1 MCRRNMR
8 CSATPLV
15 DHDSLCDSQAMAIAF
30 ARARYISRKTGGS
43 AARSAAYNARAEIG
57 DERTGEVFYFKHRDA
72 PEHHEVLLPDG
83 ADEKFSDASALW
95 NAAEAAERR
104 KDSQVA
110 REIVMALPANAEVS
124 NEDRIEL
131 ARSFAREH
139 FVAKG
144 LGVQLDIHAPH
155 GGDLESER
163 ANFHAHLLI
172 TTRRIEGDRL
182 SATKARDLAPD
193 IRQAGARAFV
203 AEGEEWGALWREHQ
217 DRYFLSHGFSARV
230 DATATHAQE
239 HIGPL
244 RMRAA
249 ESEANERAREIARA
263 NSEAARDPEKVLEAL
278 TRNNATFS
286 KRDLDRYLS
295 KHIFDETERRSVHA
309 RVLGHD
315 ETLPLH
321 ERETGEAS
329 GRFTTRRARAEEREA
344 LQEARALADARHHK
358 SAPESAKARALAG
371 KSLREDQRAAFD
383 HATGEG
389 GIKIIEGRAGTG
401 KSFTLAA
408 IRDAHQAQGR
418 GVIGLAPTNSVAE
431 DLKADGFAH
440 AATVH
445 SELFRLKNGRTS
457 WSKSTVVIVDEAAML
472 DTRVTRELLVEARRS
487 GAKLILTGDDRQLA
501 SIERGGLFSE
511 LKQRHGSAEI
521 TEVTRQK
528 VDWQRQA
535 ARDLAE
541 GNFTEAV
548 SAFAKNG
555 SIHWSE
561 KQEQARAALVERWR
575 QDTARDPRA
584 TRFVFAYTN
593 KDVNAL
599 NEDLRAARRERGELL
614 GGDARFETKHG
625 AAMFAV
631 GDRVQFTDTLKGAKI
646 YNGNVGTITGLDERT
661 GLLRAQ
667 LDGPQGA
674 SEREVVWSAWEFD
687 GFRHGYAGT
696 IYKGQGK
703 TLDHTYL
710 YHTEHW
716 RQAASY
722 VALTRQRESA
732 TIFVARET
740 ARNPKQLAWQMAR
753 GEVKS
758 ASLAWATRDE
768 LAPAAR
774 AKGDA
779 AEAAA
784 AKEKEKPMTNAAP
797 ASPSEAGRTAEPVK
811 AARARFE
818 RQLGV
823 GEGSITGRDRAL
835 KQQHAEK
842 SPPRQEPGQEPD
854 WLIAPRVSPD
864 GRDSLGRGLDAESV
878 SAFVANDKAVQRE
891 RQALSTWLQTAYRD
905 SKEAVARIDA
915 LFARDGFASAARRIE
930 RDPTQ
935 LGDYAGKT
943 GLFAGAAARKE
954 RANAVRVAESI
965 GPGLARLGE
974 AEASTTRD
982 HRAGVE
988 KQLQADATGIPKLSE
1003 RAQVA
1008 IGAVRAAKTDKER
1021 AEAWKA
1027 TTSDKAVAGELKA
1040 FAVAM
1045 EKRFGEDG
1053 VRAML
1058 RADQPGA
1065 KAFEG
1070 GASVAPA
1077 ERQAAAE
1084 AGRATSIIKSG
1095 ERALASSNVSERL
1108 SQQSKLG
1115 AGLKP

>member
-1 MCRRNMR
+1 MR
-8 CSATPLV
+8 CFATLLV
-15 DHDSLCDSQAMAIAF
+15 DHDSLCDSHEMAIAF
-30 ARARYISRKTGGS
+30 ARARYISRSTGGS
-43 AARSAAYNARAEIG
+43 AARAAAYNARAEIG

-72 PEHHEVLLPDG
+72 PEHHEVLLPAG
-83 ADEKFSDASALW
+83 ADEKFADAATLW

-131 ARSFAREH
+131 ARSFALEH

-144 LGVQLDIHAPH
+144 LAVQLDVHAPH

-193 IRQAGARAFV
+193 IRQAGARSFV
-203 AEGEEWGALWREHQ
+203 AEGEEWGALWRAHQ
-217 DRYFLSHGFSARV
+217 DRYFLAHGINVRV

-249 ESEANERAREIARA
+249 TSEANERAKEIARA
-263 NSEAARDPEKVLEAL
+263 NAEAARDPSKVLEAL

-286 KRDLDRYLS
+286 ERDLDRYLA
-295 KHIFDETERRSVHA
+295 KHIFDETERRSVYA
-309 RVLGHD
+309 RVLGRG
-315 ETLPLH
+315 ETLPLF

-329 GRFTTRRARAEEREA
+329 GRFTTRPVRAEEREA
-344 LQEARALADARHHK
+344 LGEARALTDARHHK

-389 GIKIIEGRAGTG
+389 GLKIVEGRAGTG

-431 DLKADGFAH
+431 DLKADGFSRAS
-440 AATVH
+440 TVH
-445 SELFRLKNGRTS
+445 AELFRLKNGRAI
-457 WSKSTVVIVDEAAML
+457 WDKSTVVIVDEAAML

-487 GAKLILTGDDRQLA
+487 GAKLILAGDDRQLA

-541 GNFTEAV
+541 GNFAEAV

-555 SIHWSE
+555 AIHWSE
-561 KQEQARAALVERWR
+561 KQGQAREALVERWR
-575 QDTARDPRA
+575 QDTARDPAA

-599 NEDLRAARRERGELL
+599 NEDLRAARRERGELS
-614 GGDARFETKHG
+614 GEDVRFETKHG

-631 GDRVQFTDTLKGAKI
+631 GDRVQFTDTRKSAKI
-646 YNGNVGTITGLDERT
+646 YNGNVGTITGLDART
-661 GLLRAQ
+661 GLLHAQ
-667 LDGPQGA
+667 LDGPQGGPG
-674 SEREVVWSAWEFD
+674 REVTWSASEFD

-768 LAPAAR
+768 LAPALR
-774 AKGDA
+774 AK

-784 AKEKEKPMTNAAP
+784 ARAGEKPQEKPMTAAAVKAAP
-797 ASPSEAGRTAEPVK
+797 VSPSEAGRTAQPLNVDT
-811 AARARFE
+811 RARPE
-818 RQLGV
+818 RQAGA
-823 GEGSITGRDRAL
+823 GERSIVSQDRAL
-835 KQQHAEK
+835 KERRSEK
-842 SPPRQEPGQEPD
+842 SPPRHEPE

-864 GRDSLGRGLDAESV
+864 GRDSLGRGLDAQSV
-878 SAFVANDKAVQRE
+878 SAFVSNDKAVQRE
-891 RQALSTWLQTAYRD
+891 DQALSTWVQTAYRD
-905 SKEAVARIDA
+905 PSEATKRLDA
-915 LFARDGFASAARRIE
+915 LVARDGFASAARRIE
-930 RDPTQ
+930 RDPAQ

-943 GLFAGAAARKE
+943 GLFAGAAAKQE
-954 RANAVRVAESI
+954 RANALRVAEAI

-974 AEASTTRD
+974 AEASTARD
-982 HRAGVE
+982 YRAGVE
-988 KQLQADATGIPKLSE
+988 RQLQADATGIPKLSE

-1008 IGAVRAAKTDKER
+1008 IDAASAAKTDKER

-1027 TTSDKAVAGELKA
+1027 TTSDKPVAGELTA
-1040 FAVAM
+1040 FAAAM
-1045 EKRFGEDG
+1045 EKRFGADG

-1065 KAFEG
+1065 KAFEA

-1084 AGRATSIIKSG
+1084 AGRAMAAVKRGESAVEKVAQAERVA
-1095 ERALASSNVSERL
+1095 ERAT
-1108 SQQSKLG
+1108 QG
-1115 AGLKP
+1115 ARLKP

>member
-1 MCRRNMR
+1 
-8 CSATPLV
+8 
-15 DHDSLCDSQAMAIAF
+15 MAIAF
-30 ARARYISRKTGGS
+30 ARARYISRSTGGS

-83 ADEKFSDASALW
+83 ADEKFADAATLW

-131 ARSFAREH
+131 ARSFAKEH

-144 LGVQLDIHAPH
+144 LAVQLDVHAPH

-163 ANFHAHLLI
+163 ANWHAHLLI

-193 IRQAGARAFV
+193 IRQAGARSFV
-203 AEGEEWGALWREHQ
+203 AEGEEWGALWRDHQ

-230 DATATHAQE
+230 DAASTHAQE

-249 ESEANERAREIARA
+249 TSEANERAREIARA
-263 NSEAARDPEKVLEAL
+263 NAEAARDPEKVLEAL

-286 KRDLDRYLS
+286 ERDLDRYLS
-295 KHIFDETERRSVHA
+295 RHIGDEAERAGVHA
-309 RVLGHD
+309 KVFSRD
-315 ETLPLH
+315 EMVPLH
-321 ERETGEAS
+321 ERETGEAT
-329 GRFTTRRARAEEREA
+329 GRFTTRTVRAEEREA
-344 LQEARALADARHHK
+344 LREARALADARHHK
-358 SAPESAKARALAG
+358 AVPEPARRRALAE
-371 KSLREDQRAAFD
+371 KSLREDQLAAFE
-383 HATGEG
+383 HATAEG
-389 GIKIIEGRAGTG
+389 GLKIIEGRAGTG
-401 KSFTLAA
+401 KSYTLAA
-408 IRDAHQAQGR
+408 IRDAHHEQGR
-418 GVIGLAPTNSVAE
+418 RVIGLAPTNSVAE
-431 DLKADGFAH
+431 DLKADGFSRAS
-440 AATVH
+440 TVH
-445 SELFRLKNGRTS
+445 AELFRLKNGRAI
-457 WSKSTVVIVDEAAML
+457 WDKNTVVIVDEAAML
-472 DTRVTRELLVEARRS
+472 DTRVTRELLLEARRG
-487 GAKLILTGDDRQLA
+487 GARLILAGDDRQLA

-511 LKQRHGSAEI
+511 LKQRHGSSEI
-521 TEVTRQK
+521 TEVTRQR
-528 VDWQRQA
+528 VDWQRRA

-541 GNFTEAV
+541 GNFVEAV

-555 SIHWSE
+555 AILWTE
-561 KQEQARAALVERWR
+561 KQDQARAALVERWR
-575 QDTARDPRA
+575 QDTASDPEA

-599 NEDLRAARRERGELL
+599 NEDLRAVRRERGEFS
-614 GGDARFETKHG
+614 GEDARFETKHG

-631 GDRVQFTDTLKGAKI
+631 GDRVQFTDTRKSAKI
-646 YNGNVGTITGLDERT
+646 YNGNVGTITGLDART
-661 GLLRAQ
+661 GLFHAR
-667 LDGPQGA
+667 LDGPRG
-674 SEREVVWSAWEFD
+674 EPGREVVWSASEFD

-768 LAPAAR
+768 LAPASR
-774 AKGDA
+774 AKADA
-779 AEAAA
+779 AEARAG
-784 AKEKEKPMTNAAP
+784 EKPQEKPQEKPMTDAAVKAAP
-797 ASPSEAGRTAEPVK
+797 VSPSEAGRMAEPGNVDMQ
-811 AARARFE
+811 ARFDRRTSIDE
-818 RQLGV
+818 R
-823 GEGSITGRDRAL
+823 SIVSRDRAL
-835 KQQHAEK
+835 KEQRAEK
-842 SPPRQEPGQEPD
+842 SPPRDEPD

-864 GRDSLGRGLDAESV
+864 GRDSLGRGLDQESV

-891 RQALSTWLQTAYRD
+891 HQALSTWLQTAYRD
-905 SKEAVARIDA
+905 PSEATKRLDA
-915 LFARDGFASAARRIE
+915 LVQRDGFASAARRVE
-930 RDPTQ
+930 SDPAQ
-935 LGDYAGKT
+935 LGAYAGKT
-943 GLFAGAAARKE
+943 GFFAGAAARQE
-954 RANAVRVAESI
+954 RANAERVVESI

-974 AEASTTRD
+974 AEGFSARD
-982 HRAGVE
+982 YRAGVE
-988 KQLQADATGIPKLSE
+988 KQLRADATGIPKLSE
-1003 RAQVA
+1003 RAQAA
-1008 IGAVRAAKTDKER
+1008 IGVVRGAKTDKER

-1027 TTSDKAVAGELKA
+1027 ATRDKAVAGELTA
-1040 FAVAM
+1040 FAAAM
-1045 EKRFGEDG
+1045 EKRFGEDV
-1053 VRAML
+1053 VRAMI
-1058 RADQPGA
+1058 RSEQAGA
-1065 KAFEG
+1065 KAFDG

-1077 ERQAAAE
+1077 QRQAIAE

-1095 ERALASSNVSERL
+1095 ERALASSKVSERL

>member
-1 MCRRNMR
+1 MR

-15 DHDSLCDSQAMAIAF
+15 DRDSVCDPDEMAIAF

-72 PEHHEVLLPDG
+72 PEHHEVLAPEG
-83 ADEKFSDASALW
+83 ADAKFSDASALW

-110 REIVMALPANAEVS
+110 REIVMALPANADVS

-131 ARSFAREH
+131 ARSFALEH

-163 ANFHAHLLI
+163 ANWHAHLLI

-193 IRQAGARAFV
+193 IRQAGARSFV
-203 AEGEEWGALWREHQ
+203 AEGEEWGKLWREHQ
-217 DRYFLSHGFSARV
+217 DRYFLAHGINVRV

-249 ESEANERAREIARA
+249 ESEANERAKEIARA
-263 NSEAARDPEKVLEAL
+263 NAEAARDPSKVLEAL

-286 KRDLDRYLS
+286 ERDLDRYLA
-295 KHIFDETERRSVHA
+295 KHIVIEAERLSV
-309 RVLGHD
+309 RGKVLGAE
-315 ETLPLH
+315 ETLPLF
-321 ERETGEAS
+321 ERETGEAT
-329 GRFTTRRARAEEREA
+329 GRFTTRTVRAEEREA

-358 SAPESAKARALAG
+358 SAPESAKARALTG

-389 GIKIIEGRAGTG
+389 GLKIIEGRAGTG

-408 IRDAHQAQGR
+408 IRDAHQEQGR
-418 GVIGLAPTNSVAE
+418 SVIGLAPTNSVAE
-431 DLKADGFAH
+431 DLKSDGFGRAS
-440 AATVH
+440 TVH
-445 SELFRLKNGRTS
+445 AELFRLKNGRAAWDKNS
-457 WSKSTVVIVDEAAML
+457 VVIVDEAAML

-487 GAKLILTGDDRQLA
+487 GAKLILAGDDRQLA

-555 SIHWSE
+555 AIAWTE
-561 KQEQARAALVERWR
+561 KQDQAREALVERWR

-599 NEDLRAARRERGELL
+599 NEDLRAARRERGELS
-614 GGDARFETKHG
+614 GEDARFETKHG
-625 AAMFAV
+625 AASFAI
-631 GDRVQFTDTLKGAKI
+631 GDRVQFTDTLKSAKI
-646 YNGNVGTITGLDERT
+646 YNGNVGTITGLDARS
-661 GLLRAQ
+661 GLLHAR

-674 SEREVVWSAWEFD
+674 PGREVVWSASEFD

-768 LAPAAR
+768 LAPALR
-774 AKGDA
+774 AKADA
-779 AEAAA
+779 AEARAG
-784 AKEKEKPMTNAAP
+784 EKPMTDAAVKAAP
-797 ASPSEAGRTAEPVK
+797 VSPSEAGRMAERAK

-818 RQLGV
+818 RQAGV
-823 GEGSITGRDRAL
+823 GEGSITGRDRVL
-835 KQQHAEK
+835 KEQRAEK
-842 SPPRQEPGQEPD
+842 SPPRDEPD
-854 WLIAPRVSPD
+854 WLIAPCVSPD
-864 GRDSLGRGLDAESV
+864 GRDSLGRGLDAQSV

-905 SKEAVARIDA
+905 PKEAVARLDA
-915 LFARDGFASAARRIE
+915 LVRRDGFASAARRIE
-930 RDPTQ
+930 SDPTQ
-935 LGDYAGKT
+935 LGAYAGKT
-943 GLFAGAAARKE
+943 GLFAGAGARQE
-954 RANAVRVAESI
+954 RANAQRVAESI

-974 AEASTTRD
+974 AEGSSARD
-982 HRAGVE
+982 YRSHVE
-988 KQLQADATGIPKLSE
+988 RQLQADATGIPKLSE

-1008 IGAVRAAKTDKER
+1008 IDAASAAKTDKER

-1027 TTSDKAVAGELKA
+1027 TTSDKAVAGELTA
-1040 FAVAM
+1040 FAAAM
-1045 EKRFGEDG
+1045 EKRFGADG
-1053 VRAML
+1053 VRAMV

>member
-1 MCRRNMR
+1 
-8 CSATPLV
+8 
-15 DHDSLCDSQAMAIAF
+15 MAIAF

-57 DERTGEVFYFKHRDA
+57 DQRTGEVFYFKHRDA
-72 PEHHEVLLPDG
+72 PEHHEVLLPAG
-83 ADEKFSDASALW
+83 ADEKFADAATLW

-131 ARSFAREH
+131 ARSFALEH

-144 LGVQLDIHAPH
+144 LAVQLDIHAPH

-163 ANFHAHLLI
+163 ANWHAHLLI

-193 IRQAGARAFV
+193 IRQAGARSFV
-203 AEGEEWGALWREHQ
+203 AEGEEWGKLWREHQ

-263 NSEAARDPEKVLEAL
+263 NAEAARDPLKVLEAL

-286 KRDLDRYLS
+286 ERDLDRYLS
-295 KHIFDETERRSVHA
+295 KHILDDAERQGVRGKVFS
-309 RVLGHD
+309 HD
-315 ETLPLH
+315 ETAPLH
-321 ERETGEAS
+321 ERETGEAT
-329 GRFTTRRARAEEREA
+329 GRFTTRTVRAEEREA
-344 LQEARALADARHHK
+344 LLEARGLADARHHK

-383 HATGEG
+383 HATGESG
-389 GIKIIEGRAGTG
+389 LKIIQGRAGTG

-418 GVIGLAPTNSVAE
+418 SVIGLAPTNSVAE
-431 DLKADGFAH
+431 DLKADGFAR
-440 AATVH
+440 ASTVH
-445 SELFRLKNGRTS
+445 AELFRLKNGRAA
-457 WSKSTVVIVDEAAML
+457 WDKNTVVIVEEAAML
-472 DTRVTRELLVEARRS
+472 DTRVMRELLLEARRG
-487 GAKLILTGDDRQLA
+487 GAKLILAGDDRQLA

-548 SAFAKNG
+548 SAFANNG
-555 SIHWSE
+555 AIVWTE
-561 KQEQARAALVERWR
+561 KQDRARAALVERWR

-593 KDVNAL
+593 KDVNSL
-599 NEDLRAARRERGELL
+599 NEDLRAARWERGELS
-614 GGDARFETKHG
+614 GEDVRFETKHG

-646 YNGNVGTITGLDERT
+646 YNGNVGTITSLDART

-674 SEREVVWSAWEFD
+674 PGREVVWSASEFE

-768 LAPAAR
+768 LAPALR
-774 AKGDA
+774 AKADA
-779 AEAAA
+779 AEARAG
-784 AKEKEKPMTNAAP
+784 EKPMTDAAVKAAP
-797 ASPSEAGRTAEPVK
+797 VLTSEAGRTAEPAK
-811 AARARFE
+811 ADARLRPD
-818 RQLGV
+818 RQMGV
-823 GEGSITGRDRAL
+823 GEGSIVSQDRAL
-835 KQQHAEK
+835 KEQRAEI
-842 SPPRQEPGQEPD
+842 SPPRGEPD

-864 GRDSLGRGLDAESV
+864 GRASLGRGLDAQSV
-878 SAFVANDKAVQRE
+878 SAFVANDKAVRRE

-905 SKEAVARIDA
+905 PKEAVARIDA
-915 LFARDGFASAARRIE
+915 LVARDGFASAARRIE
-930 RDPTQ
+930 RDPAQ

-943 GLFAGAAARKE
+943 GLFAGAAAKEE
-954 RANAVRVAESI
+954 RANALRVAEAI

-974 AEASTTRD
+974 AEASTARD
-982 HRAGVE
+982 YRAGVE

-1008 IGAVRAAKTDKER
+1008 IDAASAAKTDKER

-1040 FAVAM
+1040 FAAAM

-1053 VRAML
+1053 VRAMI
-1058 RADQPGA
+1058 RSEQAGA

-1070 GASVAPA
+1070 GASVPPA

-1095 ERALASSNVSERL
+1095 ERALASSNASERL

>member
-1 MCRRNMR
+1 
-8 CSATPLV
+8 
-15 DHDSLCDSQAMAIAF
+15 MAIAF
-30 ARARYISRKTGGS
+30 ARARYISRSTGGS

-72 PEHHEVLLPDG
+72 PEHHEVLLPAG
-83 ADEKFSDASALW
+83 ADEKFADAATLW

-131 ARSFAREH
+131 ARSFALEH

-144 LGVQLDIHAPH
+144 LAVQLDVHAPH

-193 IRQAGARAFV
+193 IRQAGARSFV
-203 AEGEEWGALWREHQ
+203 AEGEEWGALWRAHQ
-217 DRYFLSHGFSARV
+217 DRYFLAHGINVRV

-249 ESEANERAREIARA
+249 TSEANERAKEIARA
-263 NSEAARDPEKVLEAL
+263 NAEAARDPSKVLEAL

-286 KRDLDRYLS
+286 ERDLDRYLA
-295 KHIFDETERRSVHA
+295 KHIFDETERRSVYA
-309 RVLGHD
+309 RVLGRG
-315 ETLPLH
+315 ETLPLF

-329 GRFTTRRARAEEREA
+329 GRFTTRPVRAEEREA
-344 LQEARALADARHHK
+344 LGEARALTDARHHK

-389 GIKIIEGRAGTG
+389 GLKIVEGRAGTG

-431 DLKADGFAH
+431 DLKADGFSRAS
-440 AATVH
+440 TVH
-445 SELFRLKNGRTS
+445 AELFRLKNGRAI
-457 WSKSTVVIVDEAAML
+457 WDKSTVVIVDEAAML

-487 GAKLILTGDDRQLA
+487 GAKLILAGDDRQLA

-541 GNFTEAV
+541 GNFAEAV

-555 SIHWSE
+555 AIHWSE
-561 KQEQARAALVERWR
+561 KQGQAREALVERWR
-575 QDTARDPRA
+575 QDTARDPAA

-599 NEDLRAARRERGELL
+599 NEDLRAARRERGELS
-614 GGDARFETKHG
+614 GEDVRFETKHG

-631 GDRVQFTDTLKGAKI
+631 GDRVQFTDTRKSAKI
-646 YNGNVGTITGLDERT
+646 YNGNVGTITGLDART
-661 GLLRAQ
+661 GLLHAQ
-667 LDGPQGA
+667 LDGPQGGPG
-674 SEREVVWSAWEFD
+674 REVTWSASEFD

-768 LAPAAR
+768 LAPALR
-774 AKGDA
+774 AK

-784 AKEKEKPMTNAAP
+784 ARAGEKPQEKPMTDAAVKAAP
-797 ASPSEAGRTAEPVK
+797 VSPSEAGRTAQPLNVDT
-811 AARARFE
+811 RARPE
-818 RQLGV
+818 RQAGA
-823 GEGSITGRDRAL
+823 GERSIVSQDRAL
-835 KQQHAEK
+835 KERRSEK
-842 SPPRQEPGQEPD
+842 SPPRHEPE

-864 GRDSLGRGLDAESV
+864 GRDSLGRGLDAQSV
-878 SAFVANDKAVQRE
+878 SAFVSNDKAVQRE
-891 RQALSTWLQTAYRD
+891 DQALSTWVQTAYRD
-905 SKEAVARIDA
+905 PSEATKRLDA
-915 LFARDGFASAARRIE
+915 LVARDGFASAARRIE
-930 RDPTQ
+930 RDPAQ

-943 GLFAGAAARKE
+943 GLFAGAAAKQE
-954 RANAVRVAESI
+954 RANALRVAEAI

-974 AEASTTRD
+974 AEASTARD
-982 HRAGVE
+982 YRAGVE
-988 KQLQADATGIPKLSE
+988 RQLQADATGIPKLSE

-1008 IGAVRAAKTDKER
+1008 IDAASAAKTDKER

-1027 TTSDKAVAGELKA
+1027 TTSDKPVAGELTA
-1040 FAVAM
+1040 FAAAM
-1045 EKRFGEDG
+1045 EKRFGADG
-1053 VRAML
+1053 VRAMV

-1084 AGRATSIIKSG
+1084 AGRAMAAVKRGESAVEKVAQAERVA
-1095 ERALASSNVSERL
+1095 ERAT
-1108 SQQSKLG
+1108 QG
-1115 AGLKP
+1115 ARLKP

>member
-1 MCRRNMR
+1 ME
-8 CSATPLV
+8 
-15 DHDSLCDSQAMAIAF
+15 MAIAF
-30 ARARYISRKTGGS
+30 ARARYISRSTGGS

-57 DERTGEVFYFKHRDA
+57 DQRTGEVFYFKHRDA

-83 ADEKFSDASALW
+83 ADEKFGDAATLW

-131 ARSFAREH
+131 ARSFAQEH

-144 LGVQLDIHAPH
+144 LAVQLDIHAPH

-163 ANFHAHLLI
+163 ANWHAHLLI

-193 IRQAGARAFV
+193 IRQAGTRSFV
-203 AEGEEWGALWREHQ
+203 AEGEEWGKLWREHQ
-217 DRYFLSHGFSARV
+217 DRYFLAHGINVRV

-244 RMRAA
+244 RMRVA
-249 ESEANERAREIARA
+249 ESEANERAKEIARA
-263 NSEAARDPEKVLEAL
+263 NAEAARDPSKVLEAL
-278 TRNNATFS
+278 TRKNATFS
-286 KRDLDRYLS
+286 ERDLDRYLA
-295 KHIFDETERRSVHA
+295 KHIFDETERRSVHG

-329 GRFTTRRARAEEREA
+329 GRFTTRTVRAEEREA
-344 LQEARALADARHHK
+344 LQEARALADARHHMP
-358 SAPESAKARALAG
+358 APELAKARALAG
-371 KSLREDQRAAFD
+371 KSLRDDQRTAFD

-408 IRDAHQAQGR
+408 IRDAHQEQGR
-418 GVIGLAPTNSVAE
+418 SVIGLAPTNSVAE
-431 DLKADGFAH
+431 DLKADGFAR
-440 AATVH
+440 ASTVH
-445 SELFRLKNGRTS
+445 AELFRLKNGRAI
-457 WSKSTVVIVDEAAML
+457 WDKSTVVIVDEAAML
-472 DTRVTRELLVEARRS
+472 DTRVTRELLIEARRS
-487 GAKLILTGDDRQLA
+487 GAKLILAGDDRQLA

-541 GNFTEAV
+541 GNFAEAV

-555 SIHWSE
+555 AIHWTE
-561 KQEQARAALVERWR
+561 KQDGAREALVERWR
-575 QDTARDPRA
+575 QDTARDPQA

-599 NEDLRAARRERGELL
+599 NAELRAARRERGELS
-614 GGDARFETKHG
+614 GEDVRFETKHG

-631 GDRVQFTDTLKGAKI
+631 GDRVQFTDTRKGAKI
-646 YNGNVGTITGLDERT
+646 YNGNVGTITGLDART
-661 GLLRAQ
+661 GLLQAQ

-674 SEREVVWSAWEFD
+674 PGREVVWSASEFE

-768 LAPAAR
+768 LASALR
-774 AKGDA
+774 AKADA
-779 AEAAA
+779 AEARAG
-784 AKEKEKPMTNAAP
+784 EKPMTDAAVKVAP
-797 ASPSEAGRTAEPVK
+797 VSPSEAERSAAPEKVDATSRPEQRTGAG
-811 AARARFE
+811 E
-818 RQLGV
+818 R
-823 GEGSITGRDRAL
+823 SIVSQDRAL
-835 KQQHAEK
+835 KEQRAEK
-842 SPPRQEPGQEPD
+842 SPPRHEPE

-864 GRDSLGRGLDAESV
+864 GRDSLGRGLDAQSV
-878 SAFVANDKAVQRE
+878 SAFISNDKAVQRE

-905 SKEAVARIDA
+905 PREAGTRLDA
-915 LFARDGFASAARRIE
+915 LVARDGFASAARRIE
-930 RDPTQ
+930 SDPAQ

-943 GLFAGAAARKE
+943 GLFAGGAAKE
-954 RANAVRVAESI
+954 VRANALRVAEAI

-974 AEASTTRD
+974 AEASTARD
-982 HRAGVE
+982 YRAGVE

-1003 RAQVA
+1003 RAQAA
-1008 IGAVRAAKTDKER
+1008 IGGAGAAKTDKER
-1021 AEAWKA
+1021 AEVWTA

-1040 FAVAM
+1040 FAAAV

-1053 VRAML
+1053 VRAMV
-1058 RADQPGA
+1058 RAEQVGG

-1084 AGRATSIIKSG
+1084 AGRAMAAVKSG
-1095 ERALASSNVSERL
+1095 ERSVEKVAQAERVAERAT
-1108 SQQSKLG
+1108 QG
-1115 AGLKP
+1115 ARLKP

>member
-1 MCRRNMR
+1 MR

-15 DHDSLCDSQAMAIAF
+15 DHDSLCDSDEMAIAF
-30 ARARYISRKTGGS
+30 ARARYISRSTGGS

-72 PEHHEVLLPDG
+72 PEHHEVLLPEN
-83 ADEKFSDASALW
+83 ADAKFSDASALW

-131 ARSFAREH
+131 ARSFAKEH

-144 LGVQLDIHAPH
+144 LAVQLDIHAPH

-163 ANFHAHLLI
+163 ANWHAHLLI
-172 TTRRIEGDRL
+172 TTRRIDGDHL

-193 IRQAGARAFV
+193 IRQARSRSFV
-203 AEGEEWGALWREHQ
+203 AEGEEWGKLWREHQ
-217 DRYFLSHGFSARV
+217 DRYFLAHGINVRV

-249 ESEANERAREIARA
+249 ESEANERAKEIARA
-263 NSEAARDPEKVLEAL
+263 NAEAARDPSKVLEAL

-286 KRDLDRYLS
+286 ERDLDRYLA
-295 KHIFDETERRSVHA
+295 KHIVIDAERLSVKGKVFGDE
-309 RVLGHD
+309 
-315 ETLPLH
+315 ETLPLF
-321 ERETGEAS
+321 EREAGQAT
-329 GRFTTRRARAEEREA
+329 GRFTTRTVRAEEREA

-389 GIKIIEGRAGTG
+389 GLKIIEGRAGTG

-408 IRDAHQAQGR
+408 IRDAHQEQGR
-418 GVIGLAPTNSVAE
+418 SVIGLAPTNSVAE
-431 DLKADGFAH
+431 DLKADGFGRAS
-440 AATVH
+440 TVH
-445 SELFRLKNGRTS
+445 AELFRLKNGRAAWDKNS
-457 WSKSTVVIVDEAAML
+457 VVIVDEAAML

-487 GAKLILTGDDRQLA
+487 GAKLILAGDDRQLA

-541 GNFTEAV
+541 GNFVEAV

-555 SIHWSE
+555 AIAWTE
-561 KQEQARAALVERWR
+561 KQDQAREALVERWR
-575 QDTARDPRA
+575 QDTARDPQA

-599 NEDLRAARRERGELL
+599 NADLRAARWERGELS
-614 GGDARFETKHG
+614 GSDVGFETKHG

-646 YNGNVGTITGLDERT
+646 YNGNVGTITGLDART

-674 SEREVVWSAWEFD
+674 PGREVVWSASEFD

-740 ARNPKQLAWQMAR
+740 ARNSKQLAWQMAR

-768 LAPAAR
+768 LAPAVR
-774 AKGDA
+774 AK
-779 AEAAA
+779 AEAMEASILGEKPMANAAA
-784 AKEKEKPMTNAAP
+784 AKAASERPSAELQTVAPEKVDAASRPERPMGAGETNIVAH
-797 ASPSEAGRTAEPVK
+797 
-811 AARARFE
+811 
-818 RQLGV
+818 
-823 GEGSITGRDRAL
+823 DRAL
-835 KQQHAEK
+835 KAQRAEK

-864 GRDSLGRGLDAESV
+864 GRDSLGRGLDAQSV

-905 SKEAVARIDA
+905 PKEAVARIDA
-915 LFARDGFASAARRIE
+915 LVARDGFASAARRIE
-930 RDPTQ
+930 RDRTQ

-943 GLFAGAAARKE
+943 GLFAGAAAKEE
-954 RANAVRVAESI
+954 RANALRVAEAI

-974 AEASTTRD
+974 AEASTARD
-982 HRAGVE
+982 YRAGVE
-988 KQLQADATGIPKLSE
+988 KQLQADATGVPRPSE
-1003 RAQVA
+1003 RAQA
-1008 IGAVRAAKTDKER
+1008 AVDAASAAKTDKER
-1021 AEAWKA
+1021 AEVWKA
-1027 TTSDKAVAGELKA
+1027 ATSDKAVAGELKA
-1040 FAVAM
+1040 FAAAM
-1045 EKRFGEDG
+1045 EKRFGENG
-1053 VRAML
+1053 VRAMV
-1058 RADQPGA
+1058 RAEQVGA

-1077 ERQAAAE
+1077 QRQAIAE

>member
-1 MCRRNMR
+1 
-8 CSATPLV
+8 
-15 DHDSLCDSQAMAIAF
+15 MAIAF

-57 DERTGEVFYFKHRDA
+57 DERTGDVFYFKHRDA

-131 ARSFAREH
+131 ARSFALEH

-172 TTRRIEGDRL
+172 TTRRIEGDHL

-203 AEGEEWGALWREHQ
+203 AEGEEWGALWRDHQ

-286 KRDLDRYLS
+286 ERDLDRYLS
-295 KHIFDETERRSVHA
+295 KHIFDEAERAGVHA
-309 RVLGHD
+309 KVLSRD
-315 ETLPLH
+315 EMVPLH
-321 ERETGEAS
+321 ERDTGEAS
-329 GRFTTRRARAEEREA
+329 GRFTTRTVRAEEREA
-344 LQEARALADARHHK
+344 LREARALADARHHK
-358 SAPESAKARALAG
+358 AVPESARRRALAE
-371 KSLREDQRAAFD
+371 KSLREDQRAAFE
-383 HATGEG
+383 HATAEG
-389 GIKIIEGRAGTG
+389 GLKIIEGRAGTG

-408 IRDAHQAQGR
+408 IRDAHHEQGR
-418 GVIGLAPTNSVAE
+418 RVIGLAPTNSVAE
-431 DLKADGFAH
+431 DLKADGFAR
-440 AATVH
+440 ASTVH
-445 SELFRLKNGRTS
+445 AELFRLKNGRAI
-457 WSKSTVVIVDEAAML
+457 WDKNTVVIVDEAAML
-472 DTRVTRELLVEARRS
+472 DTRVTRELLLEARRG
-487 GAKLILTGDDRQLA
+487 GARLILAGDDRQLA

-511 LKQRHGSAEI
+511 LKQRHGSSEI
-521 TEVTRQK
+521 TEVTRQR
-528 VDWQRQA
+528 VDWQRRA

-541 GNFTEAV
+541 GNFVEAV

-555 SIHWSE
+555 AIVWTD
-561 KQEQARAALVERWR
+561 KQDQARAALVERWR
-575 QDTARDPRA
+575 QDTARDPEA

-599 NEDLRAARRERGELL
+599 NEDLRAARRERGELI
-614 GGDARFETKHG
+614 GEDARFETKHG
-625 AAMFAV
+625 TAMFAV

-646 YNGNVGTITGLDERT
+646 YNGNVGTITGLDART
-661 GLLRAQ
+661 GLFHAR
-667 LDGPQGA
+667 LDGPRG
-674 SEREVVWSAWEFD
+674 EPGREVVWSASEFD
-687 GFRHGYAGT
+687 GFCHGYAGT

-768 LAPAAR
+768 LAPALR
-774 AKGDA
+774 AKADA
-779 AEAAA
+779 AEARAGE
-784 AKEKEKPMTNAAP
+784 KPQEKPQEKTQEKPKEKPTTDAAVKAAP
-797 ASPSEAGRTAEPVK
+797 VSPGEAGRTAEPLNVDMQ
-811 AARARFE
+811 ARVE
-818 RQLGV
+818 RRTSV
-823 GEGSITGRDRAL
+823 DERSIISRDRAPEEPR
-835 KQQHAEK
+835 AEK
-842 SPPRQEPGQEPD
+842 SPRRGEPD

-864 GRDSLGRGLDAESV
+864 GRDSFGRGLDLESV
-878 SAFVANDKAVQRE
+878 SAFVANDKPVQRE

-905 SKEAVARIDA
+905 PTEATKRLDA
-915 LFARDGFASAARRIE
+915 LVRRDGFASAARRIE
-930 RDPTQ
+930 SDPAQ
-935 LGDYAGKT
+935 LGAYAGKT
-943 GLFAGAAARKE
+943 GLFVGAAARAE
-954 RANAVRVAESI
+954 RANALRVAESI

-974 AEASTTRD
+974 VEASTARD
-982 HRAGVE
+982 YRAGVE
-988 KQLQADATGIPKLSE
+988 KQLQADATGVPKLSE

-1008 IGAVRAAKTDKER
+1008 IDVVRATKTDKER
-1021 AEAWKA
+1021 ADAWKA
-1027 TTSDKAVAGELKA
+1027 TTSDKAVAGELRA
-1040 FAVAM
+1040 FAAAM

-1053 VRAML
+1053 VRAIV

-1077 ERQAAAE
+1077 QRQAIAE
-1084 AGRATSIIKSG
+1084 AGRATSIIKNG

>member
-1 MCRRNMR
+1 MR
-8 CSATPLV
+8 CCATLLVRWQELCNSA
-15 DHDSLCDSQAMAIAF
+15 AMAIAF
-30 ARARYISRKTGGS
+30 ARARYISRSTGGS

-83 ADEKFSDASALW
+83 ADEKFGDAATLW

-124 NEDRIEL
+124 DEDRVEL

-144 LGVQLDIHAPH
+144 LAVQLDVHAPH

-163 ANFHAHLLI
+163 ANWHAHLLI

-193 IRQAGARAFV
+193 IRQAGARSFV
-203 AEGEEWGALWREHQ
+203 AEGEEWGKLWREHQ
-217 DRYFLSHGFSARV
+217 DRYFLAHGINVRV

-249 ESEANERAREIARA
+249 ESEANERAKEIARA
-263 NSEAARDPEKVLEAL
+263 NAEAARDPAKVLEAL

-286 KRDLDRYLS
+286 ERDLDRYLA
-295 KHIFDETERRSVHA
+295 KHIVIDAERLSIREK
-309 RVLGHD
+309 VLGGE
-315 ETLPLH
+315 ETFPLF
-321 ERETGEAS
+321 ERETGEAT
-329 GRFTTRRARAEEREA
+329 GRFTTRTVRAEEREA

-358 SAPESAKARALAG
+358 PAPESAKARALAG

-389 GIKIIEGRAGTG
+389 GLKIVEGRAGTG

-418 GVIGLAPTNSVAE
+418 AVIGLAPTNSVAE
-431 DLKADGFAH
+431 DLKSDGFAR
-440 AATVH
+440 ASTVH
-445 SELFRLKNGRTS
+445 AELFRLKNGRAI
-457 WSKSTVVIVDEAAML
+457 WDKSTVVIVDEAAML
-472 DTRVTRELLVEARRS
+472 DTRVTRELLVEARRG
-487 GAKLILTGDDRQLA
+487 GAKLILAGDDRQLA

-541 GNFTEAV
+541 GNFAEAV

-555 SIHWSE
+555 AIHWTE
-561 KQEQARAALVERWR
+561 KQDGAREALVERWR
-575 QDTARDPRA
+575 QDTARDPQA

-599 NEDLRAARRERGELL
+599 NAELRAARRERGELS
-614 GGDARFETKHG
+614 GEDVRFETKHG

-646 YNGNVGTITGLDERT
+646 YNGNVGTITGLDART
-661 GLLRAQ
+661 GLLQAQ
-667 LDGPQGA
+667 LDGPQGTPG
-674 SEREVVWSAWEFD
+674 REVVWSASEFD

-768 LAPAAR
+768 LAPAVR
-774 AKGDA
+774 AKAEA
-779 AEAAA
+779 AEARAG
-784 AKEKEKPMTNAAP
+784 EKPMTDAVVKAAP
-797 ASPSEAGRTAEPVK
+797 VSPSEAGRTAEPAT
-811 AARARFE
+811 AARARVE
-818 RQLGV
+818 RQAGV
-823 GEGSITGRDRAL
+823 GEGSIPGRDRAL
-835 KQQHAEK
+835 KEPRAEK
-842 SPPRQEPGQEPD
+842 SPPREQPD

-864 GRDSLGRGLDAESV
+864 GRDSLGRGLDAQSV
-878 SAFVANDKAVQRE
+878 SAFVSNDKAVQRE
-891 RQALSTWLQTAYRD
+891 RQGLSTWLQTAYRD
-905 SKEAVARIDA
+905 PSEATKRLDA
-915 LFARDGFASAARRIE
+915 LVARDGFASAARRIE
-930 RDPTQ
+930 RDPAQ

-943 GLFAGAAARKE
+943 GLFAGGAAKE
-954 RANAVRVAESI
+954 VRANALRVAEAI

-974 AEASTTRD
+974 AEASTARD
-982 HRAGVE
+982 YRAGVE

-1003 RAQVA
+1003 RAQAA
-1008 IGAVRAAKTDKER
+1008 IGGVGAAKTDKER
-1021 AEAWKA
+1021 AEAWTA

-1040 FAVAM
+1040 FAAAV

-1053 VRAML
+1053 VRAMV
-1058 RADQPGA
+1058 RAEQVGG

-1084 AGRATSIIKSG
+1084 AGRAMVAVKSG
-1095 ERALASSNVSERL
+1095 ERAVEKVAQAERVAERAT
-1108 SQQSKLG
+1108 QG
-1115 AGLKP
+1115 ARLKP

>member
-1 MCRRNMR
+1 
-8 CSATPLV
+8 
-15 DHDSLCDSQAMAIAF
+15 MAIAF
-30 ARARYISRKTGGS
+30 ARARYISRSTGGS

-57 DERTGEVFYFKHRDA
+57 DERTGEVFHFKHRDA
-72 PEHHEVLLPDG
+72 PEHHEVLLPAG
-83 ADEKFSDASALW
+83 ADEKFADAATLW

-110 REIVMALPANAEVS
+110 REIVMALPANSEVS

-131 ARSFAREH
+131 ARSFAQEN
-139 FVAKG
+139 FVANG
-144 LGVQLDIHAPH
+144 LAVQLDIHAPH

-163 ANFHAHLLI
+163 ANWHAHLLI
-172 TTRRIEGDRL
+172 TTRRIEGDHL

-193 IRQAGARAFV
+193 IRQARARSFV
-203 AEGEEWGALWREHQ
+203 AEGEEWGKLWREHQ
-217 DRYFLSHGFSARV
+217 DRYFLAHGINVRV

-249 ESEANERAREIARA
+249 ESEANERAKEIARA
-263 NSEAARDPEKVLEAL
+263 NAEAARDPSKVLEAL

-286 KRDLDRYLS
+286 ERDLDRYLA
-295 KHIFDETERRSVHA
+295 KHIVIEVERLSV
-309 RVLGHD
+309 RGNVLGD
-315 ETLPLH
+315 EETLPLF
-321 ERETGEAS
+321 ERETGEATW
-329 GRFTTRRARAEEREA
+329 RFTTRTVRAEEREA

-371 KSLREDQRAAFD
+371 KSLREDQRTAFD

-389 GIKIIEGRAGTG
+389 GLKIVEGRAGTG
-401 KSFTLAA
+401 KSFTLAV

-431 DLKADGFAH
+431 DLKADGFAR
-440 AATVH
+440 ASTVH
-445 SELFRLKNGRTS
+445 SELFRLKNGRAI
-457 WSKSTVVIVDEAAML
+457 WDKSTVVIVDEAAML

-487 GAKLILTGDDRQLA
+487 GAKLILAGDDRQLA

-528 VDWQRQA
+528 VDWQRHA

-541 GNFTEAV
+541 GNFVEAV

-555 SIHWSE
+555 AIHWSE
-561 KQEQARAALVERWR
+561 KQEQAREALVERWR
-575 QDTARDPRA
+575 QDTVRDPEA

-599 NEDLRAARRERGELL
+599 NEDLRAARRERGELS
-614 GGDARFETKHG
+614 GEDARFETKHG

-631 GDRVQFTDTLKGAKI
+631 GDRVQFTDTRKSAKI
-646 YNGNVGTITGLDERT
+646 YNGNVGTITGLDART

-674 SEREVVWSAWEFD
+674 PGREVVWSASEFD

-758 ASLAWATRDE
+758 ASLAWATSDE
-768 LAPAAR
+768 LAPAMR
-774 AKGDA
+774 AKAEA
-779 AEAAA
+779 AEAAEA
-784 AKEKEKPMTNAAP
+784 RAGEKPMTDAEAVKAAP
-797 ASPSEAGRTAEPVK
+797 VSPSEAGRTAEPAK
-811 AARARFE
+811 AARARPDPQTGAGE
-818 RQLGV
+818 R
-823 GEGSITGRDRAL
+823 SIVSQDRAL
-835 KQQHAEK
+835 KEQRAEK
-842 SPPRQEPGQEPD
+842 SPPRHEPE

-891 RQALSTWLQTAYRD
+891 HQALSTWLQTAYRD
-905 SKEAVARIDA
+905 PREAGTRLDA
-915 LFARDGFASAARRIE
+915 LVARDGFASAARRIE

-943 GLFAGAAARKE
+943 GLFAGAAAKQV
-954 RANAVRVAESI
+954 RANALRVAEAI

-974 AEASTTRD
+974 AEGSSARD
-982 HRAGVE
+982 YRAGVE
-988 KQLQADATGIPKLSE
+988 KQLQADATGVPRPSE
-1003 RAQVA
+1003 RAQA
-1008 IGAVRAAKTDKER
+1008 AVDAASTAKTDKER
-1021 AEAWKA
+1021 AEVWKA
-1027 TTSDKAVAGELKA
+1027 ATSDKAVAGELKA
-1040 FAVAM
+1040 FAAAV

-1053 VRAML
+1053 VRAMV

-1108 SQQSKLG
+1108 SQQSNLG
-1115 AGLKP
+1115 ARLKP

>member
-1 MCRRNMR
+1 
-8 CSATPLV
+8 
-15 DHDSLCDSQAMAIAF
+15 MAIAF
-30 ARARYISRKTGGS
+30 ARARYISRSTGGS

-72 PEHHEVLLPDG
+72 PEHHEVLLPAG
-83 ADEKFSDASALW
+83 ADEKFADAATLW

-131 ARSFAREH
+131 ARSFALEH

-144 LGVQLDIHAPH
+144 LAVQLDVHAPH

-193 IRQAGARAFV
+193 IRQAGARSFV
-203 AEGEEWGALWREHQ
+203 AEGEEWGALWRAHQ
-217 DRYFLSHGFSARV
+217 DRYFLAHGINVRV

-249 ESEANERAREIARA
+249 TSEANERAKEIARA
-263 NSEAARDPEKVLEAL
+263 NAEAARDPSKVLEAL

-286 KRDLDRYLS
+286 ERDLDRYLA
-295 KHIFDETERRSVHA
+295 KHIFDETERRSVYA
-309 RVLGHD
+309 RVLGRG
-315 ETLPLH
+315 ETLPLF

-329 GRFTTRRARAEEREA
+329 GRFTTRPVRAEEREA
-344 LQEARALADARHHK
+344 LGEARALTDARHHK

-389 GIKIIEGRAGTG
+389 GLKIVEGRAGTG

-431 DLKADGFAH
+431 DLKADGFSRAS
-440 AATVH
+440 TVH
-445 SELFRLKNGRTS
+445 AELFRLKNGRAI
-457 WSKSTVVIVDEAAML
+457 WDKSTVVIVDEAAML

-487 GAKLILTGDDRQLA
+487 GAKLILAGDDRQLA

-541 GNFTEAV
+541 GNFAEAV

-555 SIHWSE
+555 AIHWSE
-561 KQEQARAALVERWR
+561 KQGQAREALVERWR
-575 QDTARDPRA
+575 QDTARDPAA

-599 NEDLRAARRERGELL
+599 NEDLRAARRERGELS
-614 GGDARFETKHG
+614 GEDVRFETKHG

-631 GDRVQFTDTLKGAKI
+631 GDRVQFTDTRKSAKI
-646 YNGNVGTITGLDERT
+646 YNGNVGTITGLDART
-661 GLLRAQ
+661 GLLHAQ
-667 LDGPQGA
+667 LDGPQGGPG
-674 SEREVVWSAWEFD
+674 REVTWSASEFD

-768 LAPAAR
+768 LAPALR
-774 AKGDA
+774 AK

-784 AKEKEKPMTNAAP
+784 ARAGEKPQEKPMTDAAVKAAP
-797 ASPSEAGRTAEPVK
+797 VSPSEAGRTAQPLNVDT
-811 AARARFE
+811 RARPE
-818 RQLGV
+818 RQAGA
-823 GEGSITGRDRAL
+823 GERSIVSQDRAL
-835 KQQHAEK
+835 KERRSEK
-842 SPPRQEPGQEPD
+842 SPPRHEPE

-864 GRDSLGRGLDAESV
+864 GRDSLGRGLDAQSV
-878 SAFVANDKAVQRE
+878 SAFVSNDKAVQRE
-891 RQALSTWLQTAYRD
+891 DQALSTWVQTAYRD
-905 SKEAVARIDA
+905 PSEATKRLDA
-915 LFARDGFASAARRIE
+915 LVARDGFASAARRIE
-930 RDPTQ
+930 RDPAQ

-943 GLFAGAAARKE
+943 GLFAGAAAKQE
-954 RANAVRVAESI
+954 RANALRVAEAI

-974 AEASTTRD
+974 AEASTARD
-982 HRAGVE
+982 YRAGVE
-988 KQLQADATGIPKLSE
+988 RQLQADATGIPKLSE

-1008 IGAVRAAKTDKER
+1008 IDAASAAKTDKER

-1027 TTSDKAVAGELKA
+1027 TTSDKPVAGELTA
-1040 FAVAM
+1040 FAAAM
-1045 EKRFGEDG
+1045 EKRFGADG

-1065 KAFEG
+1065 KAFEA

-1084 AGRATSIIKSG
+1084 AGRAMAAVKRGESAVEKVAQAERVA
-1095 ERALASSNVSERL
+1095 ERAT
-1108 SQQSKLG
+1108 QG
-1115 AGLKP
+1115 ARLKP